1 MTELAAILAAMS
13 LGAMLFVSAIVAPT
27 TFAALPS
34 DHAGAFLRALFPKY
48 FLINGVVAG
57 VAGLLVL
64 GRTESM
70 LLLGCC
76 AAMLAVTV
84 WMIPIIN
91 AARDR
96 MLAGTAGAKA
106 EFDWWHRAS
115 IIINLIEMIGLGAA
129 IVFLMRVPI

>member
-13 LGAMLFVSAIVAPT
+13 LGAMLLFSAIVAPT
-27 TFAALPS
+27 TFAAMPS
-34 DHAGAFLRALFPKY
+34 DQAGAFLRALFPKY

-64 GRTESM
+64 GRTESVI
-70 LLLGCC
+70 LLGCF
-76 AAMLAVTV
+76 ATMLGVTF

-96 MLAGTAGAKA
+96 MLAGAAGAKA
-106 EFDWWHRAS
+106 AFDWWHRTA
-115 IIINLIEMIGLGAA
+115 IVVNLIEMIGLGAA

>member
-13 LGAMLFVSAIVAPT
+13 LGAMLFFSAIVAPT

-106 EFDWWHRAS
+106 EFASWHRAS
-115 IIINLIEMIGLGAA
+115 VVVNLLEMIGLGAA
-129 IVFLMRVPI
+129 IVLLMRTSI